1 METKRKKTLFNVIMV
16 VLILIIAGCGIMAV
30 GNLKGWFG
38 KDENSV
44 LVSQN
49 VKGVANIQRS
59 GVGYGLEKNVSL
71 RDGDILET
79 KNGTT
84 ADLSAGEENILSLNA
99 NTELEAVSVKK
110 GDVQVSLDQG
120 ELFTDL
126 ASGNEKILFT
136 FGKNS
141 FTTGSGVFAISQQT
155 GSASLD
161 VFKDEIDLSAADGSS
176 YTVKAGES
184 VQITGD
190 ENDKWTVSTG
200 KIAATSLNEYMIG
213 KLTGCKDKDA
223 LCFTTDELQKVL
235 DDRAAEKKAA
245 LEKSLSSSSKIPK
258 TEDSSRKKGSSTA
271 KAAATVTPAA
281 EDNATVQLPV
291 EKAVRIRVQT
301 ETMSIRAE
309 TRMRIRMEILMRKTA
324 VRKMAVQGIPAII
337 TMPVAMMIIQ
347 MVIMPKTTPV
357 TQRPATLRSCATR
370 S

>member
-281 EDNATVQLPV
+281 EDNATV
-291 EKAVRIRVQT
+291 
-301 ETMSIRAE
+301 
-309 TRMRIRMEILMRKTA
+309 
-324 VRKMAVQGIPAII
+324 
-337 TMPVAMMIIQ
+337 
-347 MVIMPKTTPV
+347 TTSGGEGSADQS
-357 TQRPATLRSCATR
+357 TDRSEEHT
-370 S
+370 SELQSH

>member
-1 METKRKKTLFNVIMV
+1 MWPISSEVIQYLLK
-16 VLILIIAGCGIMAV
+16 LIRCKA
-30 GNLKGWFG
+30 
-38 KDENSV
+38 NSV

-161 VFKDEIDLSAADGSS
+161 VFKDEIDLSAM
-176 YTVKAGES
+176 T
-184 VQITGD
+184 
-190 ENDKWTVSTG
+190 N
-200 KIAATSLNEYMIG
+200 
-213 KLTGCKDKDA
+213 
-223 LCFTTDELQKVL
+223 FFPEL
-235 DDRAAEKKAA
+235 
-245 LEKSLSSSSKIPK
+245 LSSP
-258 TEDSSRKKGSSTA
+258 R
-271 KAAATVTPAA
+271 
-281 EDNATVQLPV
+281 LCHPV
-291 EKAVRIRVQT
+291 PSEAHP
-301 ETMSIRAE
+301 
-309 TRMRIRMEILMRKTA
+309 L
-324 VRKMAVQGIPAII
+324 
-337 TMPVAMMIIQ
+337 
-347 MVIMPKTTPV
+347 
-357 TQRPATLRSCATR
+357 
-370 S
+370 

>member
-126 ASGNEKILFT
+126 ASGMKRFFLHLEK
-136 FGKNS
+136 
-141 FTTGSGVFAISQQT
+141 
-155 GSASLD
+155 
-161 VFKDEIDLSAADGSS
+161 
-176 YTVKAGES
+176 
-184 VQITGD
+184 
-190 ENDKWTVSTG
+190 TVS
-200 KIAATSLNEYMIG
+200 
-213 KLTGCKDKDA
+213 
-223 LCFTTDELQKVL
+223 Q
-235 DDRAAEKKAA
+235 RAAECSPSA
-245 LEKSLSSSSKIPK
+245 
-258 TEDSSRKKGSSTA
+258 SRQE
-271 KAAATVTPAA
+271 V
-281 EDNATVQLPV
+281 LPW
-291 EKAVRIRVQT
+291 
-301 ETMSIRAE
+301 MYL
-309 TRMRIRMEILMRKTA
+309 RMRSIFLRQTDLLIR
-324 VRKMAVQGIPAII
+324 
-337 TMPVAMMIIQ
+337 
-347 MVIMPKTTPV
+347 
-357 TQRPATLRSCATR
+357 
-370 S
+370 

>member
-38 KDENSV
+38 KDEDSV

-200 KIAATSLNEYMIG
+200 NG
-213 KLTGCKDKDA
+213 
-223 LCFTTDELQKVL
+223 
-235 DDRAAEKKAA
+235 
-245 LEKSLSSSSKIPK
+245 
-258 TEDSSRKKGSSTA
+258 
-271 KAAATVTPAA
+271 
-281 EDNATVQLPV
+281 
-291 EKAVRIRVQT
+291 
-301 ETMSIRAE
+301 
-309 TRMRIRMEILMRKTA
+309 
-324 VRKMAVQGIPAII
+324 
-337 TMPVAMMIIQ
+337 
-347 MVIMPKTTPV
+347 
-357 TQRPATLRSCATR
+357 
-370 S
+370 